1 MDIATLQLFVEVMRQ
16 GSFAAVARNRNLDP
30 SSVSRAIA
38 SLEKDLGIRLLQRT
52 TRRLAPTEAGI
63 LYFQRLEPLL
73 EDLQQARQLATDLDT
88 HPTGTLRLTTSTA
101 FGQTCIVPLL
111 PDFTRQYPELN
122 IDLLLTDAVVD
133 LLGDRIDLAIR
144 LGKLADSS
152 LIAQRLISTRY
163 HVCASPTYLEQH
175 QPPQQPQD
183 LQHHPC
189 LCFPL
194 PGFRSQWRFRDPD
207 GQRLGV
213 PIQGKVMISNA
224 IALQQC
230 AIAGM
235 GVALLADWLIANDL
249 AAGRLVDLFPD
260 YAVTAT
266 DFNTAVWLVYPSRAY
281 LPLKVQVF
289 KNYLCEHFTKSVSR
303 K

>member
-1 MDIATLQLFVEVMRQ
+1 MDINTLQLFVEVMRQ
-16 GSFAAVARNRNLDP
+16 GSFAAVARDRNLDP

-38 SLEKDLGIRLLQRT
+38 NLEQELGLRLLQRS
-52 TRRLAPTEAGI
+52 TRRLSATEAGT
-63 LYFQRLEPLL
+63 LYYQRLEPLL
-73 EDLQQARQLATDLDT
+73 EDLQQAQQIATDLSR
-88 HPTGTLRLTTSTA
+88 HPTGTLRITTSTA

-111 PDFTRQYPELN
+111 PEFSRQYPELK

-144 LGKLADSS
+144 LGQMADSS
-152 LIAQRLISTRY
+152 LIAQRLMPTRY
-163 HVCASPTYLEQH
+163 YVCASPDYLEQNALPEH
-175 QPPQQPQD
+175 PRD
-183 LQHHPC
+183 LQNHQC

-194 PGFRSQWRFRDPD
+194 PGFRSQWRFRGAD
-207 GQRLGV
+207 GDIIAV

-235 GVALLADWLIANDL
+235 GVALLADWLVGGDL
-249 AAGRLVDLFPD
+249 AAGRLVDCFPD
-260 YAVTAT
+260 YEVTAT
-266 DFNTAVWLVYPSRAY
+266 DFNTAVWLVHPSRAY

-289 KNYLCEHFTKSVSR
+289 KDYLQAQFES
-303 K
+303 